1 VGPDRFVSDHGA
13 IFYWRLLD
21 TEGVMLKL
29 ETKMEDF
36 SHIIKRKEINKFL
49 ILYHNKKFGNFIDKT
64 KLTNEQLQFIKSKI
78 KGKK

>member
-1 VGPDRFVSDHGA
+1 
-13 IFYWRLLD
+13 
-21 TEGVMLKL
+21 
-29 ETKMEDF
+29 MEDF